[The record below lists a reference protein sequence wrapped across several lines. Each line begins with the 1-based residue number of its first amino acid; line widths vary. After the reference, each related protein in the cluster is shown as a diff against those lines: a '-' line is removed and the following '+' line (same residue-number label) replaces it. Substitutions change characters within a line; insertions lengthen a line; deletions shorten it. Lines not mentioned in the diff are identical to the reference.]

1 MYYSVLVGLNLG
13 VQILRESKIK
23 QYLSPLI
30 QISIYLDLPK
40 IDEGDW
46 EMTFETCPEWYWN
59 IQTFDKVEWPH
70 QRPDYNKTIQIIK
83 TIQNTETTIF

>member
-40 IDEGDW
+40 IDEGD
-46 EMTFETCPEWYWN
+46 
-59 IQTFDKVEWPH
+59 
-70 QRPDYNKTIQIIK
+70 
-83 TIQNTETTIF
+83 